1 MKFLAAI
8 FSLIFVMGTSTAIA
22 GVAPNSGASALQ
34 RSGAKIK
41 APEKDQGDHETQGDE
56 QSQ

>member
-8 FSLIFVMGTSTAIA
+8 FSLMFVMATSTAVA

-41 APEKDQGDHETQGDE
+41 APEKDQG
-56 QSQ
+56 

>member
-8 FSLIFVMGTSTAIA
+8 FSLIFVMATSTAVA

-41 APEKDQGDHETQGDE
+41 APEKNHGEHETHSDE
-56 QSQ
+56 KSQ

>member
-1 MKFLAAI
+1 MKFLTAI
-8 FSLIFVMGTSTAIA
+8 FSLIFVMATSTAIA

>member
-8 FSLIFVMGTSTAIA
+8 FSLIFVMAMSTAIA

-41 APEKDQGDHETQGDE
+41 APEKDQEEHETQGDE